1 MKTRNIV
8 ISLIIAIGLL
18 SSCGEKEKGGLLWEI
33 SGNGLEKTSYLF
45 GTWHGDAELRNASF
59 LDSVP
64 GFHRAFNSAEQFM
77 WEGMYKS
84 ADMSHLLLPK
94 DSTYADLLSEEEIA
108 KLDSVLL
115 PKMGTI
121 SSQINLK
128 PSMLSL
134 VFFQLENHQKVEKRL
149 RDRVKELEQSDFSQE
164 DSSFVEKREQIY
176 AERDVMDAQLTKR
189 GQRRNLPI
197 VSLDSIIKFNLSLST
212 ELEKSK
218 SLAEQ
223 AKELV
228 KGLNSADSVMG
239 VIEENVFPM
248 RQAYR
253 NQDID
258 EVGKHKKEQLKAS
271 YSEEFTEEDAERLM
285 KQILVDRNKDWMKH
299 IPALIADKPSFIAV
313 GAAHLPG
320 EDGLITLLREAG
332 YTVKP
337 VTK

>member
-1 MKTRNIV
+1 MKIGNIV
-8 ISLIIAIGLL
+8 IPLIIAIGLL
-18 SSCGEKEKGGLLWEI
+18 NSCGEKEKGGLLWEI
-33 SGNGLEKTSYLF
+33 SGNGLEKPSYLF

-64 GFHRAFNSAEQFM
+64 GFHRAFDSVEQFM
-77 WEGMYKS
+77 WEGYYKS

-94 DSTYADLLSEEEIA
+94 DTAYADLLSEEEIT

-115 PKMGTI
+115 KKIKVT
-121 SSQINLK
+121 SSQMNLK
-128 PSMLSL
+128 PGMLSL
-134 VFFQLENHQKVEKRL
+134 VLSQLETHQKVEKRL
-149 RDRVKELEQSDFSQE
+149 RDSVKELEQSDLSQE
-164 DSSFVEKREQIY
+164 DSSFIEKRKQIY

-189 GQRRNLPI
+189 GQRENLPI
-197 VSLDSIIKFNLSLST
+197 VSLDSIIKFNLSLSS
-212 ELEKSK
+212 ELEKNK

-223 AKELV
+223 AKDLV
-228 KGLNSADSVMG
+228 KGLNSMDSLMNAV
-239 VIEENVFPM
+239 EEMTFPM

-313 GAAHLPG
+313 GAVHLPG
-320 EDGLITLLREAG
+320 GDGLITLLREAG